1 MRRYNVTDAPQ
12 HKYSKQIKW
21 FVKGVTLW
29 AGWLCKGEGRSQDV
43 KGLLI
48 NPCKGH
54 LCAKPKFKTSVGLIT
69 DQWSAHMFPCLVLA
83 KKQWLMYFVSVIQ
96 VVFWLSSVW
105 IKKQHLSWKISDFHS
120 QILIAWLFS
129 KKI

>member
-69 DQWSAHMFPCLVLA
+69 DQWSAHVSLFGIS
-83 KKQWLMYFVSVIQ
+83 KKAVAN
-96 VVFWLSSVW
+96 VFCQCYPSG
-105 IKKQHLSWKISDFHS
+105 
-120 QILIAWLFS
+120 ILIEFCVN
-129 KKI
+129 KKTAPVLKNLGLSLPNINCLTV